1 MYFEIKQ
8 NSKHQTSKNARTK
21 GLFNQIK
28 QHDKLAIRV
37 SSNSNNNLTEEVMK
51 MLIQPHRKANYFF
64 VFIENGSITHKVDLN
79 DLTITNGQLFF
90 ILPNQIHSVPAQK
103 KEGVE
108 CLKMSFYQNCLSLL
122 PKQFFF
128 LLNPL
133 NSQIISFD
141 SDSKQRVKTL
151 FEILN
156 KILHSDNGQKDA
168 EIILAHLNS
177 LLTELNNAYFKS
189 AAKEKSE
196 PNKLSKYIDFKI
208 AVETHLTEQ
217 QSITAIANNL
227 SVTTN
232 NLYNIVKEFSGVSPK
247 GFITNR
253 LLLEAQRKLFYSE
266 TSVKELAYELGFN
279 DPDYFSKLFK
289 KNTRKSITQF
299 VKTFKICQAF
309 KVNRPSHLTLA

>member
-1 MYFEIKQ
+1 MQE
-8 NSKHQTSKNARTK
+8 TK
-21 GLFNQIK
+21 GLLDQIK

-37 SSNSNNNLTEEVMK
+37 SSNSNNNLPEEVMK

-64 VFIENGSITHKVDLN
+64 AFIENGSLTHKVDLN

-90 ILPNQIHSVPAQK
+90 VLPNQIHSVPAQRK
-103 KEGVE
+103 NDIE
-108 CLKMSFYQNCLSLL
+108 CFKMSFDQNCLSLL

-141 SDSKQRVKTL
+141 HDSRQRVKIL

-156 KILHSDNGQKDA
+156 KILHSDNDQKDA

-177 LLTELNNAYFKS
+177 LLTEFNNAYFKS
-189 AAKEKSE
+189 VVKEKSVTT
-196 PNKLSKYIDFKI
+196 KLSKYIEFQI
-208 AVETHLTEQ
+208 TVETHLTEQ
-217 QSITAIANNL
+217 QSINTIADNL

-247 GFITNR
+247 EFITNR
-253 LLLEAQRKLFYSE
+253 LMLEAQRKLFYSE
-266 TSVKELAYELGFN
+266 TSVKELAYELGFT

-289 KNTRKSITQF
+289 KNTGKSVTQF
-299 VKTFKICQAF
+299 VEGIQDLSG
-309 KVNRPSHLTLA
+309 N